1 MEKNIK
7 LYRAL
12 WRVQR
17 TMTTTYPVK
26 ITFGE
31 VRDSGARDVLS
42 TAATIAHSAGHC
54 SPESGK
60 DTPTGSNPAALIPDL
75 GR

>member
-31 VRDSGARDVLS
+31 MRASGVREVTCLRHLWRS
-42 TAATIAHSAGHC
+42 
-54 SPESGK
+54 
-60 DTPTGSNPAALIPDL
+60 
-75 GR
+75 